1 MWCRL
6 HQGLPLWS
14 SRPTEKCTSLKPQT
28 VTHFRLHRPHM
39 LVAGTTSPLSSG
51 GSCQEGSTACW
62 SIRDHSSKV
71 KFHGFLPESGST
83 PSKWAIISLQGRH
96 VDYIIPS
103 PMTNWWPGAGGSET
117 VRPETMEEPL
127 AARGTGH
134 RTQHTPEYPNPASKV
149 ISISPEVA
157 TAIFWRSS

>member
-6 HQGLPLWS
+6 PQGLPLWS
-14 SRPTEKCTSLKPQT
+14 SRPTEKCISLKPQR
-28 VTHFRLHRPHM
+28 VTHFRLHRPRM

-71 KFHGFLPESGST
+71 KFCGFLLESSST

-117 VRPETMEEPL
+117 E
-127 AARGTGH
+127 AWDHGGASSCKGH
-134 RTQHTPEYPNPASKV
+134 RTQNSAHSWVPKSCIKGD
-149 ISISPEVA
+149 
-157 TAIFWRSS
+157 